1 MNIKTI
7 FNMIELFKENID
19 KTDLLHQNKQIN
31 SLINELKKLE
41 QSNNDL
47 LLESYKNQVNLK
59 AGDIIKIDN
68 NVHDNKNLIYI
79 KDLLFEVPSFPSK
92 TKEKVLVL
100 ETIDLSNPSTYY
112 FNARD
117 NKIPLKNFE
126 FSKIKNIELVH
137 NIDYDIIKSFF
148 ENNAKLNQIIIS
160 RSIFDSSK
168 NEFILA
174 NTNDYVKKGY
184 TLVHSIDGINLLK
197 NNVVSIYGKINDID
211 KFSNSYRELYLKL
224 NNLKLETLREKDII
238 YKTNEYDQL
247 LKNIND
253 NLIGDIEKLI
263 EINDIQNNLS
273 EKIFDTNQLECELN
287 R

>member
-1 MNIKTI
+1 MDIKTI

-19 KTDLLHQNKQIN
+19 KDNLLQQNKQIN
-31 SLINELKKLE
+31 TLINELKSLE

-47 LLESYKNQVNLK
+47 LLDAYKTQVNIK
-59 AGDIIKIDN
+59 VGDIIKIDN
-68 NVHDNKNLIYI
+68 NVHDNQDLIYV

-100 ETIDLSNPSTYY
+100 ETINLSNPSTYY

-117 NKIPLKNFE
+117 NKIPLRNLE
-126 FSKIKNIELVH
+126 FSKIKNIEFIN
-137 NIDYDIIKSFF
+137 NIDYNIIKSFF
-148 ENNAKLNQIIIS
+148 ENNAKFNQIIIS
-160 RSIFDSSK
+160 RLIFNSSK
-168 NEFILA
+168 NEFILS

-184 TLVHSIDGINLLK
+184 TLVYPIEGVNVLE
-197 NNVVSIYGKINDID
+197 NNVVSIYGGIID
-211 KFSNSYRELYLKL
+211 VSKFSNSYRELYLKL
-224 NNLKLETLREKDII
+224 NDYKIEAAKEKDML
-238 YKTNEYDQL
+238 YQTNEYDEL

-263 EINDIQNNLS
+263 EINYLQNNLS
-273 EKIFDTNQLECELN
+273 EQIFDSNSLENEFN